1 MGYST
6 IYRGEKSLDSEF
18 IKKLMDIFDGDVSTK
33 EEDRI
38 IYSRDYWPI
47 ALKWFLDK
55 KLPALPHAIVWPQ
68 NVEQISA
75 LMKIANEYRV
85 PIIPYGGGSGVMGAA
100 VPIYGGVVVDMKKMD
115 KIVSIS
121 DENLMARVQT
131 GINGMNLERWL
142 NHHGYT
148 LGHIPQSLYCSS
160 LGGWLACKAA
170 GQFSTKYGKIE
181 DIVVAIQAVLA
192 DGSIIESKEVPRSST
207 GPEVERLLIGSEG
220 TLGIITEATLKIWPY
235 PEEREYLSFAF
246 QSIEDA
252 LQAVRKILR
261 KQVYPAVVRIYDKEE
276 TLRHFYNIKEA
287 ENKCMLI
294 LLMEGSKEVVKLE
307 RIVSEK
313 ICSEKGMA
321 CGEEPVMQWL
331 KTRFNVKESSE
342 FLPRGF
348 IFDTVEISTS
358 WKNAAL
364 TYHSII
370 KALKSVKGMIIASA
384 HASHFYPQG
393 VCFYFTFGGIPP
405 HGNNAH
411 EFYIS
416 AWDAIMEECI
426 KNNASISHHHGI
438 GLTRKKWLA
447 KEMGNRMEMLK
458 KVKKAI
464 DPHNIMNPGKMVE
477 YEE

>member
-1 MGYST
+1 MSYST
-6 IYRGEKSLDSEF
+6 IYEGGKSLDNKF
-18 IKKLMDIFDGDVSTK
+18 IKKLMDIFNGNVSTR

-55 KLPALPHAIVWPQ
+55 KLPALPHAIVWPE
-68 NVEQISA
+68 NVEQISE
-75 LMKIANEYRV
+75 LIKIANEYRV
-85 PIIPYGGGSGVMGAA
+85 PIIPYGGGSGVMGGAI
-100 VPIYGGVVVDMKKMD
+100 PIYGGVIVDMKKMD

-121 DENLMARVQT
+121 DDDLMARVQT
-131 GINGMNLERWL
+131 GINGMNLERRL
-142 NHHGYT
+142 NHSGYT

-220 TLGIITEATLKIWPY
+220 TLGIITEATLRIWPY
-235 PEEREYLSFAF
+235 PERREYLSFAF

-252 LQAVRKILR
+252 LEAVRRILR
-261 KQVYPAVVRIYDKEE
+261 QQVYPAVARIYDKEE

-287 ENKCMLI
+287 EDKCMLI
-294 LLMEGSKEVVKLE
+294 LLLEGSEEVVELE
-307 RIVSEK
+307 RTISEK
-313 ICSEKGMA
+313 ICSEKGIA
-321 CGEEPVMQWL
+321 CGEEPVHHWL

-348 IFDTVEISTS
+348 IFDTVEISAK

-364 TYHSII
+364 IYHSII

-405 HGNNAH
+405 NDDY

-416 AWDAIMEECI
+416 AWDAIMNECI
-426 KNNASISHHHGI
+426 KNDASISHHHGI

-447 KEMGNRMEMLK
+447 KEMGKRMEMLK
-458 KVKKAI
+458 KIKAAI
-464 DPHNIMNPGKMVE
+464 DANNIMNPGKMVE
-477 YEE
+477 YEG